1 MLNVEDLMELEEKFR
16 KTIAE
21 KSEEILSKLNRDGK
35 LEEVLELLG
44 LADLLADD
52 CAYKPY
58 KTGKVFIVGQCEV
71 KMQQL
76 LGLIK
81 GMGFDKNRFEFCL
94 DYDDVKRFNFEKLF
108 WRPENTLVL
117 VGPMPHKTCGT
128 GDYSSAIEAITQRP
142 GSPNVIRCG
151 SNSLKMTKSSI
162 RDALQQALDL
172 GMVVA

>member
-1 MLNVEDLMELEEKFR
+1 MLNVEELMELEEKFR

-44 LADLLADD
+44 LADLLVDD

-81 GMGFDKNRFEFCL
+81 CMGFDKNRFEFCL
-94 DYDDVKRFNFEKLF
+94 DYDDVKRFYSGDRKIL
-108 WRPENTLVL
+108 WSLLVQCHTKHA
-117 VGPMPHKTCGT
+117 V
-128 GDYSSAIEAITQRP
+128 Q
-142 GSPNVIRCG
+142 VIIVVL
-151 SNSLKMTKSSI
+151 LKQLL
-162 RDALQQALDL
+162 RDLAHLML
-172 GMVVA
+172 

>member
-1 MLNVEDLMELEEKFR
+1 MLNVEELMELEKRFS
-16 KTIAE
+16 KAIAE
-21 KSEEILSKLNRDGK
+21 KSEEILSRLNRAGK

-71 KMQQL
+71 KMNQL

-81 GMGFDKNRFEFCL
+81 GMGFDKNRFVFCL
-94 DYDDVKRFNFEKLF
+94 EYDDVKRFNFEKLF

-151 SNSLKMTKSSI
+151 NNGLKMSKSSI
-162 RDALQQALDL
+162 RDALQKALDL
-172 GMVVA
+172 GIVAA